1 MAALDSC
8 FPALVSNLCCSIR
21 KKSEQGVS
29 DLTRIKLEEVD
40 KFGQCHP
47 KIGLLILTLVCPKF
61 TAPNHV
67 LLKILQMSCELIVK
81 KEKYPRR
88 AFVKFEQIIRR
99 FGQMFIN

>member
-1 MAALDSC
+1 VL
-8 FPALVSNLCCSIR
+8 FHK
-21 KKSEQGVS
+21 KKSEQG
-29 DLTRIKLEEVD
+29 DLTSSPINIKLEEVD

-61 TAPNHV
+61 TASNNV
-67 LLKILQMSCELIVK
+67 LKSLQMSCELIVK
-81 KEKYPRR
+81 KEKYLRR